1 MFFCFFSCVKKR
13 KSKTLSQ
20 FYITSCIL
28 NPFLCFK
35 KNKSMKQKLFYIVL
49 IIILSFAL
57 FVLFRPINKSTP
69 EIQTKT
75 ATTYSPGKPKQLYK
89 QGKDSVTT
97 STKTFH
103 SAITLKPSAED
114 STYKYSTADSSCK
127 LSLIIQPAV
136 DGNLALDYFLDL
148 TTKDLV
154 RIDTIIQT
162 RIDTL
167 KIKQTIVE
175 KEDPP
180 FYNTFLFGA
189 LTTALVVILLIH
201 FIP

>member
-1 MFFCFFSCVKKR
+1 MQYKI
-13 KSKTLSQ
+13 L
-20 FYITSCIL
+20 YIAIII
-28 NPFLCFK
+28 
-35 KNKSMKQKLFYIVL
+35 IVL
-49 IIILSFAL
+49 SVL
-57 FVLFRPINKSTP
+57 FFLFRPMKKSVP
-69 EIQTKT
+69 EKQIKT
-75 ATTYSPGKPKQLYK
+75 ETTYSPGKTQQLYK

-97 STKTFH
+97 KTKSLH
-103 SAITLKPSAED
+103 EKIILHHSAED

-154 RIDTIIQT
+154 RIDTIFMT

-167 KIKQTIVE
+167 KIKETISE
-175 KEDPP
+175 IIEPP
-180 FYNTFLFGA
+180 FYNTFLFGG

>member
-1 MFFCFFSCVKKR
+1 
-13 KSKTLSQ
+13 
-20 FYITSCIL
+20 
-28 NPFLCFK
+28 
-35 KNKSMKQKLFYIVL
+35 MKQKLFYIV
-49 IIILSFAL
+49 IIIIALSVL
-57 FVLFRPINKSTP
+57 FVLFRLIKKSTP

-75 ATTYSPGKPKQLYK
+75 ETTYYPGQTKQFYK
-89 QGKDSVTT
+89 LGKDSIT
-97 STKTFH
+97 TKTKSLH
-103 SAITLKPSAED
+103 DKIILHHSAED

-127 LSLIIQPAV
+127 LSFNIQPTA

-148 TTKDLV
+148 TTKDLFRV
-154 RIDTIIQT
+154 DTIFLT

-167 KIKQTIVE
+167 KITQTISE
-175 KEDPP
+175 IAEPP